1 MLIVR
6 ERKYKYYHCCNAL
19 TIVYIKYRPSCNWH
33 ENNLNYT
40 NKDITTQLKNKTNID
55 FLNKLLPMRK
65 ILISLAAKYFW
76 QEGLWW
82 YMKWCKDIISFLI
95 CKVFSMFSSGVQICR
110 YFFVIRMYLKFFYI
124 ILLYVLN
131 PGFNTTHLY
140 RIIAKFIT
148 YRLYSLAT
156 TEYTIYNFALPNT
169 RYCCFIAIS
178 SITSSWTYI
187 DVIILF
193 MINLGVCYLYHTFLP
208 IPNT

>member
-1 MLIVR
+1 
-6 ERKYKYYHCCNAL
+6 
-19 TIVYIKYRPSCNWH
+19 
-33 ENNLNYT
+33 
-40 NKDITTQLKNKTNID
+40 
-55 FLNKLLPMRK
+55 MRK

-95 CKVFSMFSSGVQICR
+95 CKVFSMFSSGVQIWDMKT
-110 YFFVIRMYLKFFYI
+110 FIVIGIRMYLKFFYI

-156 TEYTIYNFALPNT
+156 TEYTIYNFALLNT
-169 RYCCFIAIS
+169 RYCSFIAIS
-178 SITSSWTYI
+178 SITSLWTYI

-193 MINLGVCYLYHTFLP
+193 MINLGACYLYHTFLP
-208 IPNT
+208 KLDTSKSKNK